1 MSTFDYAI
9 IFITSICCLFSF
21 YKGMVRE
28 IFSLLGYLVGYVLS
42 IDYYEEVTSILQS
55 MLSKEIMVRISEFS
69 IVFTIV
75 KILVAI
81 FIFFTIKFS
90 FDIAGRLI
98 RRSVG
103 GSIAISF
110 PDRIGGGVLGI
121 LKGFVIVAIMM
132 FPLSLFRGGYERVTQ
147 GSIITPYLEKVFSV
161 ASQESFSEKFLDLT
175 SDMSVDSIQEKL
187 KKMSDLNTI
196 TKDIK
201 IKKDEL
207 LDNIKILT
215 KKELKEEAME
225 KYTEED
231 KNKLNDILETFSNK

>member
-1 MSTFDYAI
+1 
-9 IFITSICCLFSF
+9 
-21 YKGMVRE
+21 MVRE

-175 SDMSVDSIQEKL
+175 SDMSVDSIQGKL

-215 KKELKEEAME
+215 KKELKEEEME

>member
-90 FDIAGRLI
+90 FDIVGRLI

-147 GSIITPYLEKVFSV
+147 GSIITPYLEKVFHCLV
-161 ASQESFSEKFLDLT
+161 
-175 SDMSVDSIQEKL
+175 I
-187 KKMSDLNTI
+187 
-196 TKDIK
+196 
-201 IKKDEL
+201 
-207 LDNIKILT
+207 
-215 KKELKEEAME
+215 
-225 KYTEED
+225 
-231 KNKLNDILETFSNK
+231 

>member
-9 IFITSICCLFSF
+9 IFITGICCLFSF

-90 FDIAGRLI
+90 FDIVGRLI

-175 SDMSVDSIQEKL
+175 SDMSVDSIQGKL

>member
-1 MSTFDYAI
+1 MSIFDYVI

-69 IVFTIV
+69 IVFTIIE
-75 KILVAI
+75 ILVAL
-81 FIFFTIKFS
+81 FIFFAIKFS
-90 FDIAGRLI
+90 FDVFGRLI

-103 GSIAISF
+103 GSIVISF

-161 ASQESFSEKFLDLT
+161 ASQEPFSKKFLDLT
-175 SDMSVDSIQEKL
+175 SDISVDSVQEKL
-187 KKMSDLNTI
+187 KKMIDLNTI

-201 IKKDEL
+201 IKKDIL
-207 LDNIKILT
+207 MNNIKILP
-215 KKELKEEAME
+215 KKELKENAME
-225 KYTEED
+225 KYTDDD
-231 KNKLNDILETFSNK
+231 KNKLNDILETLSNK

>member
-90 FDIAGRLI
+90 FDIVGRLI

-110 PDRIGGGVLGI
+110 PGRIGGGVLGI
-121 LKGFVIVAIMM
+121 LKGFVMVAIMM

-175 SDMSVDSIQEKL
+175 SDMSVDSIQGKL

-207 LDNIKILT
+207 LDNINILT

>member
-1 MSTFDYAI
+1 
-9 IFITSICCLFSF
+9 
-21 YKGMVRE
+21 MVRE

-42 IDYYEEVTSILQS
+42 IDYYEDVTSILRS

-75 KILVAI
+75 KILVAL

-90 FDIAGRLI
+90 FDVFGRLI

-110 PDRIGGGVLGI
+110 PDRIGGGALGI

-147 GSIITPYLEKVFSV
+147 GSIITPYLEKIFSV
-161 ASQESFSEKFLDLT
+161 SSQESFSKKFLDLT
-175 SDMSVDSIQEKL
+175 SDMSVDSVQEKL
-187 KKMSDLNTI
+187 KKITDLNTI
-196 TKDIK
+196 TKDMK

-207 LDNIKILT
+207 MNNIKILP
-215 KKELKEEAME
+215 KKIKEDAME
-225 KYTEED
+225 KYTEDD
-231 KNKLNDILETFSNK
+231 KNKLNDLLETFSNK

>member
-1 MSTFDYAI
+1 M
-9 IFITSICCLFSF
+9 
-21 YKGMVRE
+21 
-28 IFSLLGYLVGYVLS
+28 
-42 IDYYEEVTSILQS
+42 
-55 MLSKEIMVRISEFS
+55 
-69 IVFTIV
+69 
-75 KILVAI
+75 
-81 FIFFTIKFS
+81 
-90 FDIAGRLI
+90 
-98 RRSVG
+98 G

-110 PDRIGGGVLGI
+110 PDRIGGGALGI

-147 GSIITPYLEKVFSV
+147 GSLITPYLEKVFSV
-161 ASQESFSEKFLDLT
+161 ANQESFSEKFLDLT
-175 SDMSVDSIQEKL
+175 SDMSVDSIQGKL

-196 TKDIK
+196 TKDIE

>member
-1 MSTFDYAI
+1 MSIFDYVI

-55 MLSKEIMVRISEFS
+55 MLSKEMMVRISEFS
-69 IVFTIV
+69 IIFTIV

-90 FDIAGRLI
+90 FDIVGRLI

-175 SDMSVDSIQEKL
+175 SDMSVDSIQGKL

>member
-1 MSTFDYAI
+1 MTIFDYVI

-75 KILVAI
+75 KILVAL

-90 FDIAGRLI
+90 FDIFGRLI

-110 PDRIGGGVLGI
+110 PDRIGGGALGI

-161 ASQESFSEKFLDLT
+161 ASQESFIKNFSDLT
-175 SDMSVDSIQEKL
+175 SDVSVNSVQEKL
-187 KKMSDLNTI
+187 KKITDLKTI
-196 TKDIK
+196 TKDMN
-201 IKKDEL
+201 IKKDKL
-207 LDNIKILT
+207 LDDIKILT
-215 KKELKEEAME
+215 KKELKEDAME
-225 KYTEED
+225 KYTEDD

>member
-90 FDIAGRLI
+90 FDIVGRLI

-175 SDMSVDSIQEKL
+175 SDMSVDSIQGKL

-207 LDNIKILT
+207 LDNINILT

>member
-55 MLSKEIMVRISEFS
+55 MLSKEMMVRISEFS

-147 GSIITPYLEKVFSV
+147 RSIITPYLEKVFSV

>member
-55 MLSKEIMVRISEFS
+55 MLSKEMMVRISEFS

-90 FDIAGRLI
+90 FDIVGRLI

-121 LKGFVIVAIMM
+121 LKGFVIVSIMM

-175 SDMSVDSIQEKL
+175 SDMSVDSIQGKL

>member
-55 MLSKEIMVRISEFS
+55 MLSKEMMVRISEFS

-147 GSIITPYLEKVFSV
+147 GSIITPYLEKIFSV

-175 SDMSVDSIQEKL
+175 SDISVDSIQGKL

>member
-55 MLSKEIMVRISEFS
+55 MLSKEMMVRISEFS
-69 IVFTIV
+69 IVFTII

-90 FDIAGRLI
+90 FDIVGRLI

-121 LKGFVIVAIMM
+121 LKGFVIVSIMM

-175 SDMSVDSIQEKL
+175 SDMSVDSIQGKL

-207 LDNIKILT
+207 LDNINILT

>member
-42 IDYYEEVTSILQS
+42 IDYYEEVTSMLQS
-55 MLSKEIMVRISEFS
+55 MLSKEMMVRISEFS

-90 FDIAGRLI
+90 FDIVGRLI

-175 SDMSVDSIQEKL
+175 SDMSVDSIQGKL

-207 LDNIKILT
+207 LDNINILT

>member
-1 MSTFDYAI
+1 
-9 IFITSICCLFSF
+9 
-21 YKGMVRE
+21 MVRE

-55 MLSKEIMVRISEFS
+55 MLSKEMMVRISEFS

-90 FDIAGRLI
+90 FDIVGRLI
-98 RRSVG
+98 RRIVG
-103 GSIAISF
+103 GSIVISF

-175 SDMSVDSIQEKL
+175 SDMSVDSIQGKL

>member
-90 FDIAGRLI
+90 FDIVGRLI

-175 SDMSVDSIQEKL
+175 SDMSVDSIQGKL
-187 KKMSDLNTI
+187 KKLSDLNTI

-201 IKKDEL
+201 IQKDEL
-207 LDNIKILT
+207 LDNINILT

>member
-121 LKGFVIVAIMM
+121 LKGFVIVSIMM

-161 ASQESFSEKFLDLT
+161 ASQEPFSKKFLDLT
-175 SDMSVDSIQEKL
+175 SDMSVDSIRGKL

-207 LDNIKILT
+207 LDNINILT

>member
-1 MSTFDYAI
+1 MFNIDRYRI
-9 IFITSICCLFSF
+9 I
-21 YKGMVRE
+21 
-28 IFSLLGYLVGYVLS
+28 LLVSVLR
-42 IDYYEEVTSILQS
+42 Q
-55 MLSKEIMVRISEFS
+55 
-69 IVFTIV
+69 IVFTII

-110 PDRIGGGVLGI
+110 PDRIGGGLLGI

-161 ASQESFSEKFLDLT
+161 ASQKSFSEKFLDIL
-175 SDMSVDSIQEKL
+175 EKL
-187 KKMSDLNTI
+187 LTLTQAKFTHVNSHRR
-196 TKDIK
+196 
-201 IKKDEL
+201 L
-207 LDNIKILT
+207 LL
-215 KKELKEEAME
+215 L
-225 KYTEED
+225 
-231 KNKLNDILETFSNK
+231 

>member
-1 MSTFDYAI
+1 MTIFDYVI
-9 IFITSICCLFSF
+9 IFITSTCCLFSF

-28 IFSLLGYLVGYVLS
+28 IFSLVGYLVGYVLS

-75 KILVAI
+75 KILVAL

-90 FDIAGRLI
+90 FDIFGRLI

-110 PDRIGGGVLGI
+110 PDRIGGGALGI

-161 ASQESFSEKFLDLT
+161 ASQESFIKKFSDLT
-175 SDMSVDSIQEKL
+175 SDVSVNSVQEKL
-187 KKMSDLNTI
+187 KKITDLKTI
-196 TKDIK
+196 TKDMN
-201 IKKDEL
+201 IKKDKL
-207 LDNIKILT
+207 LDDIKILT
-215 KKELKEEAME
+215 KKELKEGAME
-225 KYTEED
+225 KYTEDD
-231 KNKLNDILETFSNK
+231 KNKLKDILETFSNK

>member
-1 MSTFDYAI
+1 MSIFDYVI

-90 FDIAGRLI
+90 FDIFGRLI

-110 PDRIGGGVLGI
+110 PDRIGGGALGI

-161 ASQESFSEKFLDLT
+161 ASQESFIKKFSDLT
-175 SDMSVDSIQEKL
+175 SDESVNSVQEKL
-187 KKMSDLNTI
+187 KKMTDLKTI
-196 TKDIK
+196 TKDMN
-201 IKKDEL
+201 IKKDKL

-215 KKELKEEAME
+215 KKELKEDAME
-225 KYTEED
+225 KYTEDD

>member
-55 MLSKEIMVRISEFS
+55 MLSKEMMVRISEFS

-90 FDIAGRLI
+90 FDIVGRLI

-121 LKGFVIVAIMM
+121 LKGFLIVAIMM

-161 ASQESFSEKFLDLT
+161 ASEESFSEKFLDLT
-175 SDMSVDSIQEKL
+175 SDMSVDSIQGKL

-196 TKDIK
+196 TKDIE

>member
-90 FDIAGRLI
+90 FDIVGRLI

-207 LDNIKILT
+207 LDNINILT
-215 KKELKEEAME
+215 KKELKEDAME

>member
-1 MSTFDYAI
+1 
-9 IFITSICCLFSF
+9 
-21 YKGMVRE
+21 MVRE

-175 SDMSVDSIQEKL
+175 SDMSVDSIQGKL

>member
-1 MSTFDYAI
+1 MSNFDYVI

-42 IDYYEEVTSILQS
+42 IDYYEDVTSILQS

-75 KILVAI
+75 KILVAL

-90 FDIAGRLI
+90 FDVFGRLI

-110 PDRIGGGVLGI
+110 PDRIGGGALGI

-147 GSIITPYLEKVFSV
+147 GSIITPYLEKIFSV
-161 ASQESFSEKFLDLT
+161 SSQESFSKKFLDLT
-175 SDMSVDSIQEKL
+175 SDMSVDSVQEKL
-187 KKMSDLNTI
+187 KKITDLNTI
-196 TKDIK
+196 TKDMK

-207 LDNIKILT
+207 MNNIKILP
-215 KKELKEEAME
+215 KKIKEDAME
-225 KYTEED
+225 KYTEDD
-231 KNKLNDILETFSNK
+231 KNKLNDLLETFSNK

>member
-175 SDMSVDSIQEKL
+175 SDMSVDSIQGKL
-187 KKMSDLNTI
+187 KKLSDLNTI

-207 LDNIKILT
+207 LDNINILT

>member
-90 FDIAGRLI
+90 FDIVGRLI

-121 LKGFVIVAIMM
+121 LKGFVIVSIMM

-175 SDMSVDSIQEKL
+175 SDMSVDSIQGKL
-187 KKMSDLNTI
+187 KKLSDLNTI

-201 IKKDEL
+201 IQKDEL
-207 LDNIKILT
+207 LDNINILT

>member
-121 LKGFVIVAIMM
+121 LKGFVIVSIMM

-175 SDMSVDSIQEKL
+175 SDMSVDSIQGKL

>member
-1 MSTFDYAI
+1 
-9 IFITSICCLFSF
+9 
-21 YKGMVRE
+21 MVRE

-90 FDIAGRLI
+90 FDIVGRLI

-175 SDMSVDSIQEKL
+175 SDMSVDSIQGKL

-207 LDNIKILT
+207 LDNINILT

>member
-1 MSTFDYAI
+1 
-9 IFITSICCLFSF
+9 
-21 YKGMVRE
+21 
-28 IFSLLGYLVGYVLS
+28 
-42 IDYYEEVTSILQS
+42 
-55 MLSKEIMVRISEFS
+55 
-69 IVFTIV
+69 
-75 KILVAI
+75 
-81 FIFFTIKFS
+81 
-90 FDIAGRLI
+90 
-98 RRSVG
+98 VG

-175 SDMSVDSIQEKL
+175 SDMSVDSIQGKL

-207 LDNIKILT
+207 LDNINILT

>member
-55 MLSKEIMVRISEFS
+55 MLSKEMMVRISEFS

-175 SDMSVDSIQEKL
+175 SDMSVDSIQGKL

>member
-1 MSTFDYAI
+1 MTIFDYVI
-9 IFITSICCLFSF
+9 IFITSTCCLFSF

-90 FDIAGRLI
+90 FDIFGRLI

-110 PDRIGGGVLGI
+110 PDRIGGGALGI

-175 SDMSVDSIQEKL
+175 SDMSVDSIQGKL
-187 KKMSDLNTI
+187 KKMSALNTI

-207 LDNIKILT
+207 LHNIKILT

>member
-55 MLSKEIMVRISEFS
+55 MLSKEMMVRISEFS

-132 FPLSLFRGGYERVTQ
+132 FPLSLFQGGYERVTQ

-175 SDMSVDSIQEKL
+175 SDMSVDSIQGKL
-187 KKMSDLNTI
+187 KKLSDLNTI

-201 IKKDEL
+201 IQKDEL
-207 LDNIKILT
+207 LDNINILT

>member
-175 SDMSVDSIQEKL
+175 SDMSVDSIQGKL

-207 LDNIKILT
+207 LDNINILT

>member
-1 MSTFDYAI
+1 MTIFDYVI

-75 KILVAI
+75 KILVAL

-90 FDIAGRLI
+90 FDIFGRLI

-110 PDRIGGGVLGI
+110 PDRIGGGALGI

-161 ASQESFSEKFLDLT
+161 ASQESFIKKFSDLT
-175 SDMSVDSIQEKL
+175 SDVSVNSVQEKL
-187 KKMSDLNTI
+187 KKITDLKTI
-196 TKDIK
+196 TKDMN
-201 IKKDEL
+201 IKKDKL
-207 LDNIKILT
+207 LDDIKILT
-215 KKELKEEAME
+215 KKELKEGAME
-225 KYTEED
+225 KYTEDD
-231 KNKLNDILETFSNK
+231 KNKLKDILETFSNK

>member
-81 FIFFTIKFS
+81 FIFFAIKFS
-90 FDIAGRLI
+90 FDIVGRLI

-121 LKGFVIVAIMM
+121 LKGFVIVSIMM

-175 SDMSVDSIQEKL
+175 SDMSVDSIQGKL

-207 LDNIKILT
+207 LDNINILT

>member
-55 MLSKEIMVRISEFS
+55 MLSKEMMVRISEFS

-90 FDIAGRLI
+90 FDIVGRLI

-175 SDMSVDSIQEKL
+175 SDMSVDSIQGKL

-196 TKDIK
+196 TKDIE

-207 LDNIKILT
+207 LDNINILT